1 MSKQPTLEQRLAE
14 LTRTYVESL
23 PGRLDE
29 LRGFLNQYSELEH
42 GEANASVLGELRG
55 CAHKLVG
62 SGATFGFHNLSAV
75 AFELEEFC
83 NNEEEVTFPQ
93 LEKLVSDVADDI
105 TGILNTTTDGGDNQ
119 HPALEIQSIE
129 IQAKPQIAFLGTES
143 DIADAISAQL
153 DKFNYAMTKFGCQD
167 DLAAAMARESFAAV
181 IVDDGFVGDD
191 KIEGAAL
198 SRLLDEQDD
207 RPVLITLSSRGDLD
221 ARVAAVRAGS
231 NHYLLKPI
239 EPIAIV
245 DVLDSA
251 STGENEDQG
260 RVLVVDDD
268 ESMGQYVSA
277 ILSNAGMNVEWVQNA
292 SDLAARVEGFGPELI
307 LMDLYLPG
315 CSGQELAAVLRQ
327 MERFASIPIVFL
339 SGEKDRDKQIT
350 AMEQGGDGFLTKP
363 VNPGHLVRSV
373 QSRIN
378 RFRRIRA
385 RMVRDG
391 LTNLYNHTTMN
402 QFLANEM
409 ERAKR
414 QESKLCYAII
424 DIDHFKSVNDTHG
437 HGVGDVVL
445 KTLSRLLRQRLRA
458 SDIIGRLGG
467 EEFGVIL
474 ADTEMSYA
482 AIVLDQVRIA
492 FQELVHAG
500 DGVTFHVTF
509 SCGVAEFPAY
519 SHPTEIA
526 EAADKA
532 LYEAKHAGRN
542 RIVQSHPVAEDQ

>member
-1 MSKQPTLEQRLAE
+1 MANNPTLEERLAE
-14 LTRTYVESL
+14 LARSYVSSL
-23 PGRLDE
+23 PERLDE
-29 LRGFLNQYSELEH
+29 MQGILQQTDQ
-42 GEANASVLGELRG
+42 GEPDDDSVKALRG

-62 SGATFGFHNLSAV
+62 SGATFGFQELSDT
-75 AFELEEFC
+75 AFVLEEFC
-83 NNEEEVTFPQ
+83 DNETDVTLPQ
-93 LEKLVSDVADDI
+93 LEKLVSDVADVI
-105 TGILNTTTDGGDNQ
+105 NAILSTEAAADGQDL
-119 HPALEIQSIE
+119 PATSIE
-129 IQAKPQIAFLGTES
+129 SAQDADKPCIAYVGRGAEL
-143 DIADAISAQL
+143 ADAIGQQL
-153 DKFNYAMTKFGCQD
+153 DKFNYTMANVGSLPE
-167 DLAAAMARESFAAV
+167 LADAMAKDSFVAV
-181 IVDDGFVGDD
+181 IVDDGFVGAGQVDG
-191 KIEGAAL
+191 IAL
-198 SRLLDEQDD
+198 SQLLDDQAD
-207 RPVLITLSSRGDLD
+207 RPILITLSSRGDLD

-251 STGENEDQG
+251 AVGEDEVAC

-277 ILSNAGMNVEWVQNA
+277 ILSNAGMKVDWVQNA
-292 SDLAARVEGFGPELI
+292 DDLVNQVESFGPEII

-315 CSGQELAAVLRQ
+315 FSGQELAAVLRQ

-339 SGEKDRDKQIT
+339 SGEKDRGKQIA

-373 QSRIN
+373 QSRVN

-402 QFLANEM
+402 QFLANEL
-409 ERAKR
+409 ERARR
-414 QESKLCYAII
+414 QEAKLTYAII
-424 DIDHFKSVNDTHG
+424 DIDHFKSVNDTYG

-458 SDIIGRLGG
+458 SDIVGRLGG

-474 ADTEMSYA
+474 PDTEVA
-482 AIVLDQVRIA
+482 FATTVLDQVRVA
-492 FQELVHAG
+492 FQELSHSG
-500 DGVTFHVTF
+500 NETTFHVTF
-509 SCGVAEFPAY
+509 SCGVAEFPTY
-519 SHPTEIA
+519 VHPTEIA

-532 LYEAKHAGRN
+532 LYEAKHGGRN
-542 RIVQSHPVAEDQ
+542 RIVQAG